1 MNENGMTVQKI
12 LSHEVTKVLFIAGL
26 TFSLVKMVILPL
38 QEIQIKLAQVQLDI
52 LEIKGYKETIDGNS
66 TDIVILKEKLKQ
78 YNIK

>member
-1 MNENGMTVQKI
+1 MTVQKI